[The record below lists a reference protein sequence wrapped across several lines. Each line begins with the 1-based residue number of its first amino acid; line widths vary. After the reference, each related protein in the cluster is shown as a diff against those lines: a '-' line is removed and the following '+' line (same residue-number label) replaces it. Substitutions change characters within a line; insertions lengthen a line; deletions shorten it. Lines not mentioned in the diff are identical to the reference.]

1 MATKEKK
8 YGYIRKL
15 IDKVTTSPSNNMC
28 FPYYRHLVELTSGT
42 NGYVSVTIY
51 NTEDRYDGEMADFSF
66 DYWTHKL
73 YIWFGE
79 SETLIEKIISAFKSI
94 YASQDVTVAIDE
106 QGQD

>member
-1 MATKEKK
+1 MAPKEKK

-51 NTEDRYDGEMADFSF
+51 NTEDRYEGEMADFSF
-66 DYWTHKL
+66 DYWTHEL
-73 YIWFGE
+73 HIWFGE
-79 SETLIEKIISAFKSI
+79 SDALIEKIISAFKSI
-94 YASQDVTVAIDE
+94 YSPQDVKVSIDE
-106 QGQD
+106 EEQD